1 MLSLRNCF
9 KNLLRLSFEDVLCH
23 TGPLLWFRV
32 CLGTRRRLSRVGCLA
47 RLRQAPP
54 LALGRAPGSSAK
66 PTLDLETSPHR
77 YQPGMIW
84 NGKNLAGPNRSVSVT
99 GDNYFSIRT
108 ETSVQYSVLGKVMLC
123 NKSGQVPMKQCFFSS
138 LVMVSLLET
147 THMALLQLD
156 CQIQQKEFHVIHLYV
171 KDIILKAQFG
181 F

>member
-1 MLSLRNCF
+1 MSHWSSPVIQGLFGNTAASQSGGLFGAAQTSTATGFGTGTGLFGQTNTGFGNVATQVPTRDDLKWEKFSGPQSVSL
-9 KNLLRLSFEDVLCH
+9 
-23 TGPLLWFRV
+23 
-32 CLGTRRRLSRVGCLA
+32 
-47 RLRQAPP
+47 
-54 LALGRAPGSSAK
+54 
-66 PTLDLETSPHR
+66 
-77 YQPGMIW
+77 
-84 NGKNLAGPNRSVSVT
+84 SVT